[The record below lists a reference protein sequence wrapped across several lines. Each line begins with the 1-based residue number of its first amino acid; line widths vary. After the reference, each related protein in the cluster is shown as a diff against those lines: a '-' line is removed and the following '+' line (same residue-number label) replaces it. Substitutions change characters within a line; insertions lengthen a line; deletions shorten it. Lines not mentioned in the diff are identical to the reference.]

1 MSMFSSALASGQLGP
16 LMNQFGLPAEA
27 VDAANKGGQCLSTSG
42 SDSFCFIAKKLPI
55 FVFAL
60 EAITQWEDSVCLPLW
75 ESNLLKA
82 LGTCTSPSAK
92 PFSWNGFCKKKNKG
106 TEWSSLLT
114 LCKIQRKWAE
124 AFHFINFMSYF
135 PLTADVE
142 AFAKAMETETKSD
155 HEGDSKDKKDDD
167 EDMSLD
173 WEHVTL
179 LSNLFIKLFLFCNIK
194 YKDCS

>member
-1 MSMFSSALASGQLGP
+1 MVS
-16 LMNQFGLPAEA
+16 
-27 VDAANKGGQCLSTSG
+27 V
-42 SDSFCFIAKKLPI
+42 KKI
-55 FVFAL
+55 
-60 EAITQWEDSVCLPLW
+60 
-75 ESNLLKA
+75 
-82 LGTCTSPSAK
+82 
-92 PFSWNGFCKKKNKG
+92 KG

-114 LCKIQRKWAE
+114 LCEIQREWAE

-173 WEHVTL
+173 WEHFTL
-179 LSNLFIKLFLFCNIK
+179 LSNLFIKLLFLFCNIK